1 MQSLAPSPTPSYH
14 LLHKPRQ
21 PVKHGLSWP
30 PPTPSLLAKI
40 DELALLGA
48 PLDVEDL
55 TDKILDGLGDEYREL
70 TRAIQA
76 RDMPI
81 TFEELHEK
89 LLNFEASVITPKPN
103 PLQFPATANPT
114 SRNPTPWRSPAPSGT
129 NNHTWCPSNSHQN
142 RIQRHTTKWCPSFQL
157 VPVNTSTS
165 PSALNKLSATPWK
178 PRAHYAS
185 NTPSNT
191 SWLLDNG
198 ASHHVTADL
207 HNLSMHTPY
216 NGSDDIMI
224 GDGSGL
230 SITHIYSSFLH
241 TPHNTFKLNNVLY
254 VLAMKKNLI
263 SISQIFTSNNVSI
276 EFLPTA
282 FLIKDIHTRATFL
295 KDNIKDGVYEWPE
308 KETVMEDKRGEEQ
321 GQ

>member
-1 MQSLAPSPTPSYH
+1 MGYCQ
-14 LLHKPRQ
+14 
-21 PVKHGLSWP
+21 
-30 PPTPSLLAKI
+30 I
-40 DELALLGA
+40 
-48 PLDVEDL
+48 
-55 TDKILDGLGDEYREL
+55 
-70 TRAIQA
+70 
-76 RDMPI
+76 
-81 TFEELHEK
+81 
-89 LLNFEASVITPKPN
+89 
-103 PLQFPATANPT
+103 
-114 SRNPTPWRSPAPSGT
+114 
-129 NNHTWCPSNSHQN
+129 C

-185 NTPSNT
+185 NTPSYT

-295 KDNIKDGVYEWPE
+295 KDNIKDGVYEWPVSPPLLAFSSIKTTLFE
-308 KETVMEDKRGEEQ
+308 WHQRLGHPTFHILKQIVSKNKLDFSSSLSNNFSCNAYLSNKIHKLSFSKSTIVSSQPLETIFSDVWTSPIISNNGFKYYVIFVDHFTRYIWFYLYVSRSMNNMFPEVV
-321 GQ
+321 